1 MGRTFRCYPR
11 LRLLRGLTAG
21 LWAIGAPILGTG
33 CAGTWPVAVHSSEP
47 AAPPMQAPAVPPPP
61 TAAVPA
67 AAQWAPPPQGM
78 NHTTVHTV
86 DVEKPHEVPI
96 TLETVLRLAED
107 HNPKIAL
114 AREKVHDSLLEE
126 EKNCRAWLP
135 DVYAGMGYFRH
146 EGGIQNFQGSLIHS
160 STQAFLAGLNL
171 ESELDLR
178 EATFRQ
184 IKAERDVWQQKAEL
198 SQIDSEVLMEA
209 AITYIDL
216 LVAQRAES
224 IARELEQ
231 YEQKVLDRAR
241 QLAKTEA
248 GRAGLV
254 EGVQA
259 VLNSRQQALAKL
271 KQQRSAASAKLVY
284 LLGLPPETVL
294 VPMERVLGP
303 IELVDV
309 TPPVHD
315 LVAQALATGPAV
327 RELEGMLGVIQTGI
341 DKSYGLHN
349 LLPSLKVC
357 ALEGLF
363 GAGPGSDMTFD
374 NRFDF
379 GVQVRWNLTQ
389 LAHAEHMRA
398 QARSKQLQAMYNY
411 DDVRGKLA
419 ASVQDARGTIIY
431 GREQIGLSRDEIKNA
446 GESYQQNNKR
456 LMEGLPN
463 ASVSDTLVAIRALE
477 QAHFD
482 YLGSIS
488 SHNKAQLRL
497 LLLLGVRGGHEGPA
511 CHP

>member
-1 MGRTFRCYPR
+1 MGRTFRCHPR
-11 LRLLRGLTAG
+11 LRLLRNVTAG
-21 LWAIGAPILGTG
+21 LWAVGMPLIGTG
-33 CAGTWPVAVHSSEP
+33 CAGMSRVAVHTAEP
-47 AAPPMQAPAVPPPP
+47 AAPPMQAPAVPA
-61 TAAVPA
+61 TV
-67 AAQWAPPPQGM
+67 QWAPAPQMVGQ
-78 NHTTVHTV
+78 TIVHTV
-86 DVEKPHEVPI
+86 DADKPHEMPI
-96 TLETVLRLAED
+96 TLDTVLRLAED

-114 AREKVHDSLLEE
+114 AREKVHDSQLEQ

-146 EGGIQNFQGSLIHS
+146 EGGIQDFQGSLIHS

-178 EATFRQ
+178 EATFRH
-184 IKAERDVWQQKAEL
+184 IKGERDIWQQKAEL
-198 SQIDSEVLMEA
+198 SQIDSEVLLESA
-209 AITYIDL
+209 TTYIDL
-216 LVAQRAES
+216 LVAQRAEA

-231 YEQKVLDRAR
+231 YEQKVLDRAK

-248 GRAGLV
+248 GRAGMV

-259 VLNSRQQALAKL
+259 VLNSRQRALAKL

-294 VPMERVLGP
+294 VPMDKVLAP

-315 LVAQALATGPAV
+315 LVAQALANGPAV
-327 RELEGMLGVIQTGI
+327 RELEGMLAVIQTGI

-374 NRFDF
+374 NRLDF

-389 LAHAEHMRA
+389 LAHADHMRA
-398 QARSKQLQAMYNY
+398 QARSKQLQAMLNY

-419 ASVQDARGTIIY
+419 ASVQDSRDTIVY

-456 LMEGLPN
+456 LLEGLPGG
-463 ASVSDTLVAIRALE
+463 SVSDTLVAIRALE

-497 LLLLGVRGGHEGPA
+497 LLLLGVHGGHEGA
-511 CHP
+511 VCHP